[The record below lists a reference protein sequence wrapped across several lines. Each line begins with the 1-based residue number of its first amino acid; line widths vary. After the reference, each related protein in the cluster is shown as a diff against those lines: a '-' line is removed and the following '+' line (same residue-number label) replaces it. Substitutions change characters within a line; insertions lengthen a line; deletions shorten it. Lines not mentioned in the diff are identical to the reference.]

1 MLAFRSEGHL
11 EKWIAR
17 GNPEGERLSLEAQWQ
32 LAKRWF
38 AGRHLPEWQR
48 RTPEEA
54 QEVLAS
60 VGLSSPFWSFTQS
73 ARSAKQTPKAPA

>member
-11 EKWIAR
+11 ENWIRR
-17 GNPEGERLSLEAQWQ
+17 GHPEGESFSLGVQWQ

-54 QEVLAS
+54 QAVLAS
-60 VGLSSPFWSFTQS
+60 VGLSSSFWSFT
-73 ARSAKQTPKAPA
+73 